1 MPAALEPRK
10 VTKQL
15 DGGWPGTTGVVRLQ
29 VPLLRE
35 PPVVPASSVKVT
47 VPVADVGFELMS
59 VTVTVQVDVSP
70 MLIDAGAQTTVVEVL
85 SSCPG
90 VTLMAAEVPELPLR
104 SEERRVGKEGRYR
117 S

>member
-47 VPVADVGFELMS
+47 VPVADVGFEPMS
-59 VTVTVQVDVSP
+59 VTVAVQVDVPP

-90 VTLMAAEVPELPLR
+90 VKIGRASCR
-104 SEERRVGKEGRYR
+104 ERV
-117 S
+117 